1 MVPIRPD
8 VVVSLQEKLNI
19 RCVHHFSL
27 VLQNMKNNTGTAAKM
42 TLLQDQET
50 LADDA
55 YDLLKEDPIAF
66 EYFYLQCCNDVLHE
80 RFASEMKYDTALRLA
95 ALQIQQHAMSNN
107 MSAKVSIKAV
117 VKECGLDK
125 FVSKSLMESMKG
137 KDLKRMLAQ
146 YLKMNQSLAAP
157 GQKHLTALQA
167 KLHYMK
173 IVSELKTF
181 GSRVFMVTLLD
192 KRTEAMLLVGPHS
205 GVSIV
210 TNIKSYALTQ
220 LADFEHIDHVKVTKD
235 GENMHRV
242 DLKLRG
248 QRAEVISLGLLSEDA
263 QNFVCMV
270 AGYYRIFVDPDKR
283 VVERT
288 IGKNTTDPDVPS
300 YESVHRVQAAPWSYP
315 EDLVSEVV
323 VTSDADVS
331 DNERR
336 VDLSQD
342 PPEYTENQEYLAKIK
357 QDLGIE
363 SGQRVSSNHLE
374 RPINVSTI
382 VVSPALPLKSKVN
395 GAASTP
401 FEEGVT
407 SFGTASSDSS
417 SLGSSFSSQGNN
429 SATVLHGGV
438 TSLAAQPTFNTTI
451 DLRRNPAAANG
462 HATGGG
468 MDGAVGLAESERSSD
483 TDSLSTA
490 DTERRPLLG
499 AGAGGGGQQNGEVRV
514 NSVDGES
521 DESDSF
527 GTPSGSPAKARLIQ
541 RVSSVESGMHSFGL
555 HSPDMLPAADVDF
568 QRMDSLPP
576 EVYSAIYNPGN
587 MIPPQKL
594 YFDPDIIDFT
604 GPAFGHHGNTG
615 ASHRLERSA
624 STGHC
629 PDFFD
634 TDIDSIIAQYYV
646 PPPPSSSDT
655 DSSRSQ
661 SFSGVMPRDSN
672 QQPPST
678 IELDDDFSSL
688 IIPPPPSTS
697 QVEEVPVVPPAPS
710 GAGERR
716 RNFRHKRS
724 SSVDIGSLNA
734 AKKQLEEAEK
744 RRSLD
749 IQQQQS
755 GESEARRNSPPHS
768 LGVESAFDADVH
780 GGLAAESPATV
791 SLKLH
796 NLLKSLPNFAP
807 EVATA
812 NQQQQQQP
820 FFRTGSLRI
829 HRSSSLDVVPGPGA
843 PGLNGHDPQMSS
855 AAYGQRTMFAGTASL
870 GRLSGRRAVSQERL
884 FSQGVPMYG
893 VNGAHVNGG
902 HQDVGD
908 TQQQQTPSESFASLK
923 AKLKDYRDSL
933 LKRSRKNSTS
943 EDSGSETGDGGKKK
957 SSLRRS
963 NSFSRLLNQLSG
975 RKGDFGNHLEKEST
989 GLTLA
994 EKFWGF
1000 KTTLLKITNFITTTN

>member
-1 MVPIRPD
+1 D

-50 LADDA
+50 LADIAARPGARYFRCLFRVTFVPKDA

-248 QRAEVISLGLLSEDA
+248 QRAELAGRQGLGHLALKQRFQNSAHPPGTALIKGWVAILYRSSPRLMNTVISLGLLSEDA

-594 YFDPDIIDFT
+594 YFDPDIIDLTIFPMADAPEDESMIDFTALSSLPPPSFANPSAAVFTSHNATSDQPSDFT

-661 SFSGVMPRDSN
+661 
-672 QQPPST
+672 
-678 IELDDDFSSL
+678 
-688 IIPPPPSTS
+688 
-697 QVEEVPVVPPAPS
+697 
-710 GAGERR
+710 
-716 RNFRHKRS
+716 
-724 SSVDIGSLNA
+724 
-734 AKKQLEEAEK
+734 
-744 RRSLD
+744 
-749 IQQQQS
+749 
-755 GESEARRNSPPHS
+755 
-768 LGVESAFDADVH
+768 
-780 GGLAAESPATV
+780 
-791 SLKLH
+791 
-796 NLLKSLPNFAP
+796 
-807 EVATA
+807 
-812 NQQQQQQP
+812 
-820 FFRTGSLRI
+820 
-829 HRSSSLDVVPGPGA
+829 
-843 PGLNGHDPQMSS
+843 
-855 AAYGQRTMFAGTASL
+855 
-870 GRLSGRRAVSQERL
+870 
-884 FSQGVPMYG
+884 
-893 VNGAHVNGG
+893 
-902 HQDVGD
+902 
-908 TQQQQTPSESFASLK
+908 
-923 AKLKDYRDSL
+923 
-933 LKRSRKNSTS
+933 
-943 EDSGSETGDGGKKK
+943 
-957 SSLRRS
+957 
-963 NSFSRLLNQLSG
+963 
-975 RKGDFGNHLEKEST
+975 
-989 GLTLA
+989 
-994 EKFWGF
+994 
-1000 KTTLLKITNFITTTN
+1000 